1 MFLSLLCALF
11 ASQAQAQDRQIIDKV
26 VGKVGSELILL
37 SEIEDQFDLLRQQ
50 RGTLEPEFR
59 CNVLENLLAQ
69 NLLLNQARLDSIVI
83 ANEEIDAQ
91 LDARFERIL
100 AYMNNDVKQFEAY
113 YGQTVN
119 EVREQFREDLRSKL
133 MVDRMRANILQ
144 GINVTPS
151 EVKTFFKSIPKD
163 SLPYFNS
170 EVEVGE
176 IVYKPKVNE
185 EQKNIAIKQLEDI
198 QQRIK
203 EGEPFE
209 ELAKKYSMD
218 PGSGRVGG
226 DLGWQKR
233 GTFVPEFEA
242 AAYNLEK
249 GQYSEIIETEFGYH
263 LLQLIER
270 RGNTIRVRHILI
282 KPEITDADLE
292 KAQNV
297 LDSIR
302 SLILPDSITFSS
314 AVKRFGDE
322 NQQSYNNDGTMINPK
337 TGNSFF
343 EIGDLDPDV
352 YFTLDTMEINDVSA
366 PFSFRQ
372 PTGETYYR
380 MVLLKSRTSPH
391 KANLQQDYSKI
402 KDAALESK
410 KSGFIN
416 DWVIQKI
423 GQTYIT
429 IDASYEGCPNL
440 GPWRESMVNQP

>member
-1 MFLSLLCALF
+1 MRKWMFLSLLCALF

-151 EVKTFFKSIPKD
+151 EVKTFFKSIPTD

-282 KPEITDADLE
+282 KPEITDADLK

-302 SLILPDSITFSS
+302 SLILP
-314 AVKRFGDE
+314 
-322 NQQSYNNDGTMINPK
+322 
-337 TGNSFF
+337 
-343 EIGDLDPDV
+343 
-352 YFTLDTMEINDVSA
+352 
-366 PFSFRQ
+366 
-372 PTGETYYR
+372 
-380 MVLLKSRTSPH
+380 
-391 KANLQQDYSKI
+391 
-402 KDAALESK
+402 
-410 KSGFIN
+410 
-416 DWVIQKI
+416 
-423 GQTYIT
+423 
-429 IDASYEGCPNL
+429 
-440 GPWRESMVNQP
+440 